1 MERIAKAQD
10 VDDVKPPY
18 AIPSLAAVRATRSHG
33 RTVISLF
40 AGAGGSSTGYRLAGF
55 RVLLVNEFI
64 PEAAAVYAAN
74 YPETPI
80 DPRDIRTVTGAELLA
95 ATGLARGELDLLDG
109 SPPCSAFSSAGK
121 RAKLWGS
128 SHAYSTTRQRVDD
141 LFVEYLRLVDEL
153 RPRVAVAEN
162 VAGLVAG
169 AGKGVFKQIFARL
182 RALDYVVGAQKLDA
196 QWLGVPQRRQRLLF
210 VAVRRDLGR
219 APTFPRP
226 LPYRYSVADAFATL
240 PFDAPIEPETN
251 LDQMAIGRAARYLSA
266 GGQSK
271 RYFSLILADP
281 NYPAPTITATQHPGT
296 AAPIHWERRRFS
308 LAELRRLC
316 GFPDDYRFP
325 GKYTLGAERLGRA
338 VPPPMMAALATRIAA
353 DVFDVAQGGR
363 R

>member
-1 MERIAKAQD
+1 MERIAETEG
-10 VDDVKPPY
+10 VRGVVKPPY
-18 AIPSLAAVRATRSHG
+18 AIPSLAAIRATPTHG
-33 RTVISLF
+33 RTVVSLF

-55 RVLLVNEFI
+55 RILRVNEFV

-80 DPRDIRTVTGAELLA
+80 DPRDIRTVAGPELLA
-95 ATGLARGELDLLDG
+95 ATGLARGELDVLDG

-128 SHAYSTTRQRVDD
+128 AHAYSTTRQRVDD
-141 LFVEYLRLVDEL
+141 LFAEYLRLVDAL
-153 RPRVAVAEN
+153 RPRVAIAEN

-169 AGKGVFKQIFARL
+169 AGKGVFKQIL
-182 RALDYVVGAQKLDA
+182 RRFQELGYVVGAQKLDA
-196 QWLGVPQRRQRLLF
+196 QWLGVPQRRQRILV

-219 APTFPRP
+219 APAFPRP
-226 LPYRYSVADAFATL
+226 LPYRYSVAEAFATL
-240 PFDAPIEPETN
+240 PPDAPIEPETN
-251 LDQMAIGRAARYLSA
+251 LDAMAIGRAARHLVA

-281 NYPAPTITATQHPGT
+281 REPAPTITATQHPGT

-316 GFPDDYRFP
+316 GFPDDYQFP
-325 GKYTLGAERLGRA
+325 GKYTYGAERLGRA
-338 VPPPMMAALATRIAA
+338 VPPPMMAALAGAVARDI
-353 DVFDVAQGGR
+353 FDV
-363 R
+363 